1 MLCALYIVLK
11 KDRSLKKDRWREG
24 NAGAP
29 QKILKITFSRLAK
42 FTYEIKFCFVYC
54 IIILSF

>member
-1 MLCALYIVLK
+1 MLCALYIVLNK
-11 KDRSLKKDRWREG
+11 EGPGWREG
-24 NAGAP
+24 NTGAP
-29 QKILKITFSRLAK
+29 QKIMKITFSRLAK

>member
-29 QKILKITFSRLAK
+29 QKIMKITFSRLAK
-42 FTYEIKFCFVYC
+42 FTYKIKFCFVLF
-54 IIILSF
+54 IVSSS